1 MIGKDTIAK
10 SHHLKPLRRSKLML
24 SEKVELLGKGLY
36 TESKIPDVLTI
47 KSIPTV
53 TELEYVGS
61 EDFDKVMLDS
71 VLPAAIEEKINP
83 RDLLEIDYYW
93 ICRCLR
99 FLNYGPY
106 YTASAIFCTDC
117 HQVSRDG
124 QYQVDLRTIPCN
136 PLPKGFK
143 NKIVI
148 EPEQFIDYNKRITL
162 SLQTIQTMLNCD
174 KDKVFKKS
182 DGRMNQ
188 ELARLCYMVTSIGE
202 NTNVNPID
210 VMYQIEHEMSAADYV
225 ILKSL
230 AQEYTNYGLVTGGTT
245 VCPKC
250 HSQEATFIAMIDDR
264 FFRPTLGDI
273 RQWKQS
279 RSS

>member
-1 MIGKDTIAK
+1 
-10 SHHLKPLRRSKLML
+10 ML
-24 SEKVELLGKGLY
+24 SEKIELLGKGLY

-61 EDFDKVMLDS
+61 EDFDKVMLDT
-71 VLPAAIEEKINP
+71 VLPAAIEENINP
-83 RDLLEIDYYW
+83 RELLEIDYYW

-99 FLNYGPY
+99 ILNYGPY
-106 YTASAIFCTDC
+106 YTANAVFCSEC
-117 HQVSRDG
+117 RQPSRDG
-124 QYQVDLRTIPCN
+124 EYRVDLRTIPCN

-148 EPEQFIDYNKRITL
+148 GPEEFVDYKGTITL
-162 SLQTIQTMLNCD
+162 ALQSIQTMINCN
-174 KDKVFKKS
+174 KDKMFKKS
-182 DGRMNQ
+182 NGRMNQ
-188 ELARLCYMVTSIGE
+188 ELARLCYMVTSIND

-225 ILKSL
+225 VLKEL
-230 AQEYTNYGLVTGGTT
+230 AREYTNYGLVTGGTT

-250 HSQEATFIAMIDDR
+250 GATDATYIAIIDDR

-273 RQWKQS
+273 REWK
-279 RSS
+279 RTRDC

>member
-1 MIGKDTIAK
+1 
-10 SHHLKPLRRSKLML
+10 ML
-24 SEKVELLGKGLY
+24 SEKIELLGKGLY

-71 VLPAAIEEKINP
+71 VLPAAIQEKINP

-106 YTASAIFCTDC
+106 YTTQAIFCTDC
-117 HQVSRDG
+117 HHVSRESE
-124 QYQVDLRTIPCN
+124 YRVDLRTVPCN
-136 PLPKGFK
+136 PLPAGFN
-143 NKIVI
+143 NKII
-148 EPEQFIDYNKRITL
+148 IGPEQFIDYNHTITI
-162 SLQTIQTMLNCD
+162 SLQTIQTMLNCT
-174 KDKVFKKS
+174 KDKVFQKS
-182 DGRMNQ
+182 NGRMNQ
-188 ELARLCYMVTSIGE
+188 ELARLCYMVTSIDT
-202 NTNVNPID
+202 NTKVTPID

-225 ILKSL
+225 ILKEL
-230 AQEYTNYGLVTGGTT
+230 AKEYTNYGLVSGGTT
-245 VCPKC
+245 VCPNC
-250 HSQEATFIAMIDDR
+250 ESTSASFFVSIDDR

-273 RQWKQS
+273 REWKNS
-279 RSS
+279 RDS